1 MQRGAKRWLLSLPAR
16 NITFSESGPM
26 GQLTRETVLRKAK
39 MVCEQFV
46 TDLGK
51 SRKMVP
57 SEADRKGAPICG
69 FSQSGSW
76 IQDMN

>member
-1 MQRGAKRWLLSLPAR
+1 MTQK
-16 NITFSESGPM
+16 
-26 GQLTRETVLRKAK
+26 TVSHKVN

-76 IQDMN
+76 VQDMNWEDV

>member
-1 MQRGAKRWLLSLPAR
+1 MTQK
-16 NITFSESGPM
+16 
-26 GQLTRETVLRKAK
+26 TVLYKVN

-76 IQDMN
+76 VQDMNWEDV